1 MSRIQNLLKNIG
13 QINEKETSVSVQ
25 VGAIRKQ
32 DAKNGTNIFDKLY
45 QIISKLDPFLLSD
58 GTENFKEIVLPSSLA
73 KELGIDKKFNY
84 DYTYLVTVEKQGDE
98 YKAVYPYVRK
108 T

>member
-1 MSRIQNLLKNIG
+1 MSIIQDLLKNID

-32 DAKNGTNIFDKLY
+32 DAKNGTSIFDKLY
-45 QIISKLDPFLLSD
+45 QIISKLDAHLLSD
-58 GTENFKEIVLPSSLA
+58 GTENFKEIVIPSSLA
-73 KELGIDKKFNY
+73 KELGIDMKFNH
-84 DYTYLVTVEKQGDE
+84 DYTYLVTIEKQNGD